1 MIAHLDLQRT
11 NAPYQTGIM
20 AAMQR
25 VAESGWYILG
35 KEVSR
40 FEANWAAYCGTTH
53 CVGTANGL
61 DALVLIFKAF
71 DFEAGSEVIV
81 PANTYIASALAVS
94 HVGLTP
100 VWVEPDLATYT
111 LDPARI
117 EEKITPKT
125 KAILAVHLYGKCCAM
140 EPIWALARKYNLRVV
155 EDAAQAHGATYQG
168 KKAGNLSDA
177 AAFSFYP
184 TKNLG
189 ALGDAGAVTT
199 NRPEL
204 AQKIAALR
212 NYGSNVKYHND
223 YLGVNSRLD
232 ELQAAILDL
241 KLAHLDQENNRRRAL
256 AARYLNEIKQ
266 SALILPTSDTL
277 DQDAW
282 HLFVV
287 RHPERKLLM
296 DFLLRNQI
304 QTMVHY
310 PVPPHKQLAYVQYNA
325 LSFPITE
332 KIHDEVV
339 SLPLSPY
346 LTDREADRIIATLNT
361 FDN

>member
-11 NAPYQTGIM
+11 NAPYQTDIT
-20 AAMQR
+20 AAMQH
-25 VAESGWYILG
+25 VVSSGWYILG

-53 CVGTANGL
+53 CIGTANGL

-71 DFEAGSEVIV
+71 DFPVGSEVIV

-94 HVGLTP
+94 HAGLVP
-100 VWVEPDLATYT
+100 VWVEPDITTYN
-111 LDPARI
+111 LDPKRI

-140 EPIWALARKYNLRVV
+140 EPIWALAEKYKLRVV

-199 NRPEL
+199 NQPEL

-212 NYGSNVKYHND
+212 NYGSKVKYYND
-223 YLGVNSRLD
+223 YLGINSRLD
-232 ELQAAILDL
+232 ELQAAILNL
-241 KLAHLDQENNRRRAL
+241 KLAHLDEENNRRRAL
-256 AARYLNEIKQ
+256 AARYLSEIKQ
-266 SALILPTSDTL
+266 PELILPTSQTL
-277 DQDAW
+277 NQDAW

-287 RHPERKLLM
+287 RHPNRKGLM
-296 DFLLRNQI
+296 DFLVRNQI
-304 QTMVHY
+304 QAMVHY
-310 PVPPHKQLAYVQYNA
+310 PVPPHKQPAYAPYNH
-325 LSFPITE
+325 LTFPITE
-332 KIHDEVV
+332 RIHEEVV

-346 LTDREADRIIATLNT
+346 LTDQEADHIIATLNT
-361 FDN
+361 FGH